1 MRKLRY
7 RLLDVFTNRAFGGNQ
22 LAVFTDVSGLSSQ
35 TMQSIARELNLS
47 ETTFV
52 LQPEDRANDYRVRIF
67 APAVELPMA
76 GHPTIG
82 TSFVLAMD
90 RLVERSERINRLK
103 LEEGVGTIAVN
114 LEWENG
120 HPAFIEMTQPLPTF
134 GSHFEDAS
142 AIAEMLSLKT
152 DALTDTNLPL
162 EVVSCGVPFLFVPLR
177 DLETVRGIR
186 FRLDVWER
194 VLRDFEAPHV
204 FVFTRETE
212 AQGSTVH
219 SRMFAPAS
227 GISEDPATG
236 GASGPLGCYLVRHKV
251 LSPARLTECVSEQGM
266 EMGRPSFIK
275 IRIEQNEEGE
285 ISGVRVGGRCHS
297 MGEGYLDIDE

>member
-67 APAVELPMA
+67 APALELPMA

-142 AIAEMLSLKT
+142 A
-152 DALTDTNLPL
+152 
-162 EVVSCGVPFLFVPLR
+162 VSCGVPFLFVPLR

-285 ISGVRVGGRCHS
+285 ISAVRVGGRCHS
-297 MGEGYLDIDE
+297 MGEGYLGIDE

>member
-22 LAVFTDVSGLSSQ
+22 LAVFTDVRGVPAQ
-35 TMQSIARELNLS
+35 MMQSIAKELNLS

-52 LQPEDRANDYRVRIF
+52 LPPKDPANDYRVRIF

-82 TSFVLAMD
+82 TSFVLATDHM
-90 RLVERSERINRLK
+90 VERSERITTLR
-103 LEEGVGTIAVN
+103 LEEGVGTIPVN
-114 LEWENG
+114 IEWEDG
-120 HPAFIEMTQPLPTF
+120 HPAFIEMSQPLPTF
-134 GSHFEDAS
+134 GSRFTDAG
-142 AIAEMLSLKT
+142 AIAEMLSLET
-152 DALTDTNLPL
+152 EAITDTNLPL
-162 EVVSCGVPFLFVPLR
+162 DVVSCGVPFLFVPLR
-177 DLETVRGIR
+177 DLQAVRRIR

-194 VLRDFEAPHV
+194 VLRDFEASHV

-212 AQGSTVH
+212 VEGSTVH

-251 LSPARLTECVSEQGM
+251 LPPARKVECVSEQGL

-275 IRIEQNEEGE
+275 IRIDQNDEGE
-285 ISGVRVGGRCHS
+285 ISAVRVGGRCHS
-297 MGEGYLDIDE
+297 MGEGYLEIN